1 VVTAPKSSPGVY
13 SGMLFRTTGPALNAV
28 PFNPANVL
36 ATQVG
41 TATFSFADGNNAN
54 FAYTVN
60 GIAQNKAIT
69 REVFTNPGTV
79 CQ

>member
-1 VVTAPKSSPGVY
+1 
-13 SGMLFRTTGPALNAV
+13 M
-28 PFNPANVL
+28 
-36 ATQVG
+36 ATL
-41 TATFSFADGNNAN
+41 TFADGNNAT

-69 REVFTNPGTV
+69 REVFSGSGTV

>member
-1 VVTAPKSSPGVY
+1 
-13 SGMLFRTTGPALNAV
+13 
-28 PFNPANVL
+28 
-36 ATQVG
+36 VG
-41 TATFSFADGNNAN
+41 TATFSFVDGNNAN

-69 REVFTNPGTV
+69 REVFVNPGTV